1 MISHHARIFHGSG
14 GYVLSAACELV
25 LGPKLVLWE
34 GMASSLCTEAF
45 SKMCEHIL
53 AYGGCNSIASQ
64 RCIRVRRLAQI
75 LLEKTL
81 NPNPDISWRGS
92 APIGVASSL
101 RIL

>member
-1 MISHHARIFHGSG
+1 MLH
-14 GYVLSAACELV
+14 
-25 LGPKLVLWE
+25 
-34 GMASSLCTEAF
+34 ASSYLVPSSYYGRAWHLLSVQKAF